1 MIPLSHHEIFDGG
14 SWWLRENV
22 SCWRTTGEVQCGG
35 SDPTALVLWTSKRSF
50 CGRLGCV
57 CVWQQGDAMA
67 VKEIIMYFALVT
79 ELWHQTSMV
88 TLIFVDPIST
98 LLR

>member
-22 SCWRTTGEVQCGG
+22 SCWRTTDEVQRGG
-35 SDPTALVLWTSKRSF
+35 SDPTALVLRTSERSF

-57 CVWQQGDAMA
+57 WQQGDVMA
-67 VKEIIMYFALVT
+67 IREIIKYFTLVT